1 MARNAL
7 TILSMLGAAE
17 ALTTGVVLRAP
28 KVRTARLTMQDAAAP
43 AEAAEEEAVP
53 PPPPPPPPVEYSQSM
68 PFLVKR
74 KALNGYVGDVG
85 FDPLGFSEILPMDWL
100 REAELKH
107 CRVCM
112 LATVRAPPRRPF
124 THPFRLLVGTP
135 AQPHVVVMTLHI
147 LADVAAIVWLSIG
160 CTLASL
166 RLANSNAL
174 HANPCLWSF
183 RLFAV
188 SAASQVGFVFT
199 DFLTLP
205 GSIYQVSTLD
215 AHDVSVASGSMS
227 QLLLWIGARTGAVSP
242 PSGRHDFN
250 ST

>member
-112 LATVRAPPRRPF
+112 LATV
-124 THPFRLLVGTP
+124 
-135 AQPHVVVMTLHI
+135 
-147 LADVAAIVWLSIG
+147 
-160 CTLASL
+160 
-166 RLANSNAL
+166 
-174 HANPCLWSF
+174 
-183 RLFAV
+183 
-188 SAASQVGFVFT
+188 GFVFT

-227 QLLLWIGARTGAVSP
+227 QLLLWIGIAEIISVVAIQQMLAG
-242 PSGRHDFN
+242 SGRAPGEFGAEHKRDLKRDLDSSLPPHAWSIAPRVMRLHIDRYFN
-250 ST
+250 LMQVLNGNVHRPIYMYKRNHP

>member
-1 MARNAL
+1 M
-7 TILSMLGAAE
+7 GAAASSV
-17 ALTTGVVLRAP
+17 ALSTSHKSVLFWQLAFQAVRSATHPRTSMTGGNRDCHLAD
-28 KVRTARLTMQDAAAP
+28 ARL
-43 AEAAEEEAVP
+43 
-53 PPPPPPPPVEYSQSM
+53 S
-68 PFLVKR
+68 
-74 KALNGYVGDVG
+74 
-85 FDPLGFSEILPMDWL
+85 DWL

-124 THPFRLLVGTP
+124 THPFRLLVDTP

>member
-85 FDPLGFSEILPMDWL
+85 FDPLGFSEILPM
-100 REAELKH
+100 
-107 CRVCM
+107 
-112 LATVRAPPRRPF
+112 VRTSFRQAVRTAR
-124 THPFRLLVGTP
+124 RLL
-135 AQPHVVVMTLHI
+135 AQPDPVLNV
-147 LADVAAIVWLSIG
+147 
-160 CTLASL
+160 L
-166 RLANSNAL
+166 RT
-174 HANPCLWSF
+174 P
-183 RLFAV
+183 
-188 SAASQVGFVFT
+188 
-199 DFLTLP
+199 
-205 GSIYQVSTLD
+205 
-215 AHDVSVASGSMS
+215 
-227 QLLLWIGARTGAVSP
+227 
-242 PSGRHDFN
+242 
-250 ST
+250 

>member
-112 LATVRAPPRRPF
+112 LATV
-124 THPFRLLVGTP
+124 
-135 AQPHVVVMTLHI
+135 
-147 LADVAAIVWLSIG
+147 
-160 CTLASL
+160 
-166 RLANSNAL
+166 
-174 HANPCLWSF
+174 
-183 RLFAV
+183 
-188 SAASQVGFVFT
+188 GFVFT

-227 QLLLWIGARTGAVSP
+227 QLLLWIGIAEIISVVAIQQMLAG
-242 PSGRHDFN
+242 SGRAPGEFGFDPMGFAKDASKKADLEMKELANGRLAMMAFSGMVTQAVLTGN
-250 ST
+250 SFPYLY